1 MHRTLIKSN
10 YNLAE
15 YFQTEIKAA
24 HTEVEIL
31 GSVVVEI
38 LHSGAPVTNKAIISR
53 LLQRLETSSDIVS
66 QDIHRY
72 ALELVVHR
80 TEDDPLA

>member
-1 MHRTLIKSN
+1 MHSTLTKSTHE
-10 YNLAE
+10 LAE
-15 YFQTEIKAA
+15 YFQTEIKEA

-53 LLQRLETSSDIVS
+53 LLQRLETSSDVVS
-66 QDIHRY
+66 LDIHRH
-72 ALELVVHR
+72 ALELVVHQ
-80 TEDDPLA
+80 TEDDPVA

>member
-1 MHRTLIKSN
+1 MHSTLTESN
-10 YNLAE
+10 HQLTA
-15 YFQTEIKAA
+15 YFQTEIKEA

-38 LHSGAPVTNKAIISR
+38 LHSGLPVTNKAIISR
-53 LLQRLETSSDIVS
+53 LLQRLETARDVISLDV
-66 QDIHRY
+66 HRH
-72 ALELVVHR
+72 ALELVVHQ